1 MVETDDTQEL
11 RRIRPRVED
20 PEEVPRGARRMNRR
34 VVIAVAAL
42 SVLSAS
48 ALTAAMWPGGDPK
61 PATAAGDSAHVKTAV
76 VTKADLSND
85 QTLQGTLGYGKPF
98 TVKGGKSGLITW
110 LARTGTTVKRGKPL
124 YKVDNNPVPVFYGD
138 TPLYRT
144 LSARGTTG
152 PDVKT
157 VADNLRALGFD
168 IGAQPATGTWVTQ
181 QPLPTDESAANTD
194 DSAAKGDTAEE
205 SGSPS
210 AASAAPST
218 APTSTPTSIK
228 VKQGDGVLTTDLIA
242 AIKRWQ
248 TFTGVPATG
257 ILGIG
262 DIAVMPGPVRV
273 GAVQAQSADPAD
285 GALMTVT
292 STAKSV
298 SVPVDASDAG
308 TMSRGD
314 KVTVTL
320 PDSSNVTGTV
330 TTIGT
335 TVQSSEG
342 NGGGGGSDGPAQL
355 TVSVSVPD
363 NEAIRKLTS
372 APVQVQF
379 TSETRKGV
387 LTVPVDALLALS
399 EGGYAVQRP
408 GGRLLAVKT
417 GMFAKG
423 LVEISGSGV
432 TAGLRVV
439 TTS

>member
-11 RRIRPRVED
+11 RQIRPRAD
-20 PEEVPRGARRMNRR
+20 DSEEVRPRRASRRNRR
-34 VVIAVAAL
+34 VAIAVAIL

-48 ALTAAMWPGGDPK
+48 ALTVAMWPGGDTK
-61 PATAAGDSAHVKTAV
+61 PATGASDSAHVKTAV
-76 VTKADLSND
+76 VTKADLSNA

-110 LARTGTTVKRGKPL
+110 LAKPGTTVKRGRAL
-124 YKVDNNPVPVFYGD
+124 YKVDNNPVPVFYGG

-152 PDVKT
+152 PDVK
-157 VADNLRALGFD
+157 VVVDNLRALGFD
-168 IGAQPATGTWVTQ
+168 VGAQPAPGTWVTQ
-181 QPLPTDESAANTD
+181 QPLPADEPAASTDE
-194 DSAAKGDTAEE
+194 SAAKGDTAEE

-210 AASAAPST
+210 SVPSAPAP
-218 APTSTPTSIK
+218 TPTSVK
-228 VKQGDGVLTTDLIA
+228 VTQGDGVLTTDLTA

-248 TFTGVPATG
+248 TFTGAPATG
-257 ILGIG
+257 TLGIG

-273 GAVQAQSADPAD
+273 DAVQAQSADQAD

-298 SVPVDASDAG
+298 GVPVEASDAG
-308 TMSRGD
+308 TMARGD

-320 PDSSNVTGTV
+320 PDNSTVKGTV
-330 TTIGT
+330 TAIGT
-335 TVQSSEG
+335 TVQSSPD

-355 TVSVSVPD
+355 TVSISVPD
-363 NEAIRKLTS
+363 SEAIRKLTS

-408 GGRLLAVKT
+408 DGRLVAVKT

-423 LVEISGSGV
+423 LVEISGTGV